1 MKNSSEYREKKNL
14 LFMLVLM
21 VHSIR
26 YCYMASIGK
35 PRKKSFFFYL
45 PVPLGLVVEYK
56 RTITKKNKNKISLV
70 DNPLTPPPS

>member
-26 YCYMASIGK
+26 YCYMVSIGK
-35 PRKKSFFFYL
+35 PRKKVLF
-45 PVPLGLVVEYK
+45 V
-56 RTITKKNKNKISLV
+56 V
-70 DNPLTPPPS
+70 DNPPRLSGQIQKNYYK